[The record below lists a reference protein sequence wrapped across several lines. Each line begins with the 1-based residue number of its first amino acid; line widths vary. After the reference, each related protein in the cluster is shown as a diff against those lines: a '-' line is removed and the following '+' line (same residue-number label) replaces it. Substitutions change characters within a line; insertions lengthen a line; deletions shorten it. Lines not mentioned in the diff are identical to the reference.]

1 MTENQEN
8 QFKLSLVE
16 AICLSRSGWKTEQ
29 ERELFEIAA
38 EQIRDEVERLRINYQ
53 MFSLQKKLRKAEGRQ
68 TQEPQSPVNWFID
81 NLPER
86 FRNAI
91 LNTCVEEIEQ
101 AREMERQLI
110 SRIEGDSRHTETQ
123 MDKL

>member
-1 MTENQEN
+1 MTENPEN

-16 AICLSRSGWKTEQ
+16 AICLSRGWKTEQ
-29 ERELFEIAA
+29 DRELFEIAG
-38 EQIRDEVERLRINYQ
+38 EKIRAEVERLRINYQ
-53 MFSLQKKLRKAEGRQ
+53 MFSLQKKLKEAEARQ
-68 TQEPQSPVNWFID
+68 TKEPQSPVNWFID

-101 AREMERQLI
+101 AREMERQLS
-110 SRIEGDSRHTETQ
+110 SRIEGNSWHTETQ
-123 MDKL
+123 MDKI

>member
-1 MTENQEN
+1 MTENPEN

-16 AICLSRSGWKTEQ
+16 AICLSRGCKTEQ
-29 ERELFEIAA
+29 DRELFEIAG
-38 EQIRDEVERLRINYQ
+38 EKIRAEVERLRINYQ
-53 MFSLQKKLRKAEGRQ
+53 MFSLQKKLKETEARQ
-68 TQEPQSPVNWFID
+68 TQEQQSPVNWFID

-91 LNTCVEEIEQ
+91 LNTCVEEIKQ

>member
-1 MTENQEN
+1 MTENPEN

-16 AICLSRSGWKTEQ
+16 AICLSRAWKTEQ
-29 ERELFEIAA
+29 ERELFEIAG
-38 EQIRDEVERLRINYQ
+38 EKIRAEVERLRINYQ
-53 MFSLQKKLRKAEGRQ
+53 MFSLQKKLKEAEGRQ
-68 TQEPQSPVNWFID
+68 TKEQQSPVNWLID

-91 LNTCVEEIEQ
+91 MNTCVEEIEQ
-101 AREMERQLI
+101 AREMERELI
-110 SRIEGDSRHTETQ
+110 NRRIEGNSSPAETQ

>member
-1 MTENQEN
+1 MSENQDN

-16 AICLSRSGWKTEQ
+16 AICLSRAWKTEQ
-29 ERELFEIAA
+29 ERELFEIAG
-38 EQIRDEVERLRINYQ
+38 EKIRAEVERLRINYQ
-53 MFSLQKKLRKAEGRQ
+53 MFSLQKKLKETEGRQ
-68 TQEPQSPVNWFID
+68 TKEQQSPVNWFID

-101 AREMERQLI
+101 AREMERQL
-110 SRIEGDSRHTETQ
+110 SSRRIEGDSWHTETQ